1 MLGLFHAQL
10 EPKRLRQLFTY
21 PTSVNGPEKGH
32 QPPSGPPSPRVGS
45 TFSKILLGL
54 EEFARAKRG
63 FLAYDNR

>member
-1 MLGLFHAQL
+1 MLGLFDAQL

-21 PTSVNGPEKGH
+21 PTSVNGPEKVI
-32 QPPSGPPSPRVGS
+32 SRRASPPSPRVGS

-63 FLAYDNR
+63 FLAYNGC

>member
-1 MLGLFHAQL
+1 MVR
-10 EPKRLRQLFTY
+10 KRSWLC
-21 PTSVNGPEKGH
+21 EKH

-63 FLAYDNR
+63 FLAYDDR

>member
-10 EPKRLRQLFTY
+10 EPNALGIYSRIPRASMVRKR
-21 PTSVNGPEKGH
+21 H
-32 QPPSGPPSPRVGS
+32 QPPSSPPSPRVGS

-63 FLAYDNR
+63 FLAYDDR